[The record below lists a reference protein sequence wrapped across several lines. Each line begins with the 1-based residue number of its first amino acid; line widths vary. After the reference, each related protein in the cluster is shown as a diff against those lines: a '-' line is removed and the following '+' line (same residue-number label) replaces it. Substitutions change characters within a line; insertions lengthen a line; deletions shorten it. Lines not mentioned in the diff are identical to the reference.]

1 MLSKVVNGHDQADWE
16 MSGRRLDLTRLNKV
30 GARVGEVVV
39 DPASWIG
46 VMEDICA
53 GVGAVGSALLQA
65 DVRTPDVPRTPGVDD
80 VLNFYFKEGW
90 HQRDL
95 RARGIPLLLRGRKVF
110 TDEDITTPEE
120 MRRAPYYND
129 CIFRLGL
136 HGFAGIGFYAQSSLW
151 VVAIQRTTNEGPFE
165 RSDLHALAGLADHL
179 TAAATLS
186 AIVGKSALSAATD
199 ALGLIHQGA
208 LVLDRNG
215 NVIRT
220 NQAAEALFDDDIRVR
235 DRRLYVRDKLA
246 ASMLGAIIELMAAC
260 TDLPPVEPI
269 TIRRRAKKPVIVRM
283 LPVPDAARSPFL
295 GARALVIFSSLARRP
310 PLSSPLLTHLFGL
323 SPAEA
328 RLASIIAGGIDL
340 RTAAEDLGVKRD
352 TARNQ
357 LKAIF
362 AKTGA
367 HRQSE
372 LVELLA
378 KLQT

>member
-1 MLSKVVNGHDQADWE
+1 
-16 MSGRRLDLTRLNKV
+16 MSGRRRDLARLNKV
-30 GARVGEVVV
+30 SARIGEIVV
-39 DPASWIG
+39 DPANWVGI
-46 VMEDICA
+46 MEDICA
-53 GVGAVGSALLQA
+53 GVGAVGSALLQG

-80 VLNFYFKEGW
+80 VFNFYFKQGW

-120 MRRAPYYND
+120 MRREPYYND
-129 CIFRLGL
+129 CVFRVGL
-136 HGFAGIGFYAQSSLW
+136 RGFAAVGFYAQSSLW
-151 VVAIQRTTNEGPFE
+151 ALAIQRTFSEGPFE
-165 RSDLHALAGLADHL
+165 RSDLQALAGLANHL
-179 TAAATLS
+179 TSAATLS
-186 AIVGKSALSAATD
+186 ATVGKSALSAATD

-208 LVLDRNG
+208 LILDRSG
-215 NVIRT
+215 TVIRT

-235 DRRLYVRDKLA
+235 DRRLYIRDKLA
-246 ASMLGAIIELMAAC
+246 ASMLGAIIDLMRVC

-295 GARALVIFSSLARRP
+295 GARAVVIFSSLARRP
-310 PLSSPLLTHLFGL
+310 PLSSSLLTDLFGL

-328 RLASIIAGGIDL
+328 RLAAIIAGGIDL

-357 LKAIF
+357 LKAVF

-372 LVELLA
+372 LVDLLA